1 MKEQWGTS
9 AHSWRENKDI
19 VVATIWEKLW
29 HQFSAQGSFFQQSN
43 KSSKTTLLQEKKKKK
58 KKRKPGRG
66 ISKNP
71 VRLKTADLKKAL
83 SRNKQKIAGLIQND
97 VIYQKSNNNIS
108 DKIKV

>member
-1 MKEQWGTS
+1 MAPVFSPGKLFP
-9 AHSWRENKDI
+9 
-19 VVATIWEKLW
+19 TIQQKL
-29 HQFSAQGSFFQQSN
+29 QNNIAAG
-43 KSSKTTLLQEKKKKK
+43 K

-71 VRLKTADLKKAL
+71 VQLKTADLKKAL